1 MFDDIIDA
9 KDKLDNA
16 IISHIDNTIK
26 QAALEAKEK
35 SLDPIQTYILIDNK
49 VSEIIRNIESIF
61 ESYSMSDEVYD
72 QILKLME
79 PYDEAKE
86 KEIEKRVDIILNS
99 KTLRELFDRTEE
111 LSTLLYQIECFQDTD
126 YVIKR
131 KNKTLE

>member
-1 MFDDIIDA
+1 MFDDILDI
-9 KDKLDNA
+9 KDKLENA
-16 IISHIDNTIK
+16 IINHIDNTIK

-35 SLDPIQTYILIDNK
+35 SLNPIQTYILIDNK
-49 VSEIIRNIESIF
+49 VSETKENIESIF
-61 ESYSMSDEVYD
+61 DSYKVFDNIDD
-72 QILKLME
+72 QILELME

-111 LSTLLYQIECFQDTD
+111 LSKLLYQMECFPDTD

>member
-16 IISHIDNTIK
+16 IITHLDNTIK

-86 KEIEKRVDIILNS
+86 KEIEKHVDIILNS

>member
-1 MFDDIIDA
+1 MFDDIIDI
-9 KDKLDNA
+9 KDKLENA
-16 IISHIDNTIK
+16 IITHIDNTIK
-26 QAALEAKEK
+26 QAALEANEK
-35 SLDPIQTYILIDNK
+35 SLDPIQTYILIDKK
-49 VSEIIRNIESIF
+49 VREIIINIESIF
-61 ESYSMSDEVYD
+61 ESYSISDEVDD

-111 LSTLLYQIECFQDTD
+111 LSKLLYQMECFSDED

>member
-1 MFDDIIDA
+1 MFDDILDIKNKLENA
-9 KDKLDNA
+9 IITHLDNA
-16 IISHIDNTIK
+16 IK